1 MEKSKDLFLLMRE
14 EEVATNNFMP
24 TKKEIELTSRNF
36 AKKLVD
42 SGEIDKL
49 EAFTQAERLATA
61 ISNVRDELK
70 ASLPREKQ
78 NAFGIEI
85 TPVNGRQIIQYS
97 EDTIWQQ
104 LNADLKA
111 REELLK
117 LALKQDVIDAY
128 GNDVPKVSV
137 KYASD
142 SLNIKY

>member
-1 MEKSKDLFLLMRE
+1 MKHLFELMQMQE
-14 EEVATNNFMP
+14 IATNNYLP
-24 TKKEIELTSRNF
+24 NKKELELSSKSF
-36 AKKLVD
+36 AKNLID

-49 EAFTQAERLATA
+49 EAFAQAERLTTA

-78 NAFGIEI
+78 IAYGIEI
-85 TPVNGRQIIQYS
+85 NPVNGRQMIQFS
-97 EDTIWQQ
+97 DDPIWQQ

-142 SLNIKY
+142 SLAVKY

>member
-1 MEKSKDLFLLMRE
+1 MSKNLYELMQMQE
-14 EEVATNNFMP
+14 IAESYP
-24 TKKEIELTSRNF
+24 TKKQVQANAIEF
-36 AKKLVD
+36 ANHLINN
-42 SGEIDKL
+42 GEHEKL
-49 EAFTQAERLATA
+49 EMFSQA
-61 ISNVRDELK
+61 VRIKETINTIYDTIK
-70 ASLPREKQ
+70 DSIPTEKQ
-78 NAFGIEI
+78 NAYGIEI
-85 TPVNGRQIIQYS
+85 NPVNGRQMIQFA
-97 EDTIWQQ
+97 EDEIWQK

>member
-1 MEKSKDLFLLMRE
+1 MSKQLFELMQQQIAE
-14 EEVATNNFMP
+14 SYP
-24 TKKEIELTSRNF
+24 TKKQVQANAIEF
-36 AKKLVD
+36 AKHLINN
-42 SGEIDKL
+42 GEHEKL
-49 EAFTQAERLATA
+49 EMFSQAARIKDT
-61 ISNVRDELK
+61 INSIYDTIK
-70 ASLPREKQ
+70 DSIPTEKQ
-78 NAFGIEI
+78 NAYGIEI
-85 TPVNGRQIIQYS
+85 NPVNGRQMIQFA
-97 EDTIWQQ
+97 EDEIWQK